1 MNFESA
7 FKALHEGNG
16 VYRKSLAC
24 DKEGCTFYVMMI
36 RSDTWKR
43 LILVQQGENGK
54 CTYQPFTPEDE
65 DILADDWEIVMKVQ
79 PLSEIGEK
87 ISIKPRKPK
96 TDLGPLKSA
105 REHLS
110 EAKAQLFNYANASYK
125 DVGFCPTSIL
135 RSLINVLDAEY
146 IISRSTN

>member
-7 FKALHEGNG
+7 FKALHEGHG

-24 DKEGCTFYVMMI
+24 NKEGCTLYVMMLH
-36 RSDTWKR
+36 SDTWTR
-43 LILVQQGENGK
+43 LVLVQEGENRD
-54 CTYQPFTPEDE
+54 CTFQPFTPEDE
-65 DILADDWEIVMKVQ
+65 DIFADDWEIVMKVQ

-96 TDLGPLKSA
+96 TDLRPLESA

-135 RSLINVLDAEY
+135 RSLIDVLDAEY
-146 IISRSTN
+146 IISKSTN